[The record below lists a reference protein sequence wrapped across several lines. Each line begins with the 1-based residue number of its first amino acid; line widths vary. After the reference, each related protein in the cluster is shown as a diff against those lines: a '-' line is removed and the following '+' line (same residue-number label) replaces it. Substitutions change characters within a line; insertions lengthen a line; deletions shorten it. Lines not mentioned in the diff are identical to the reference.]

1 MLIEWCGNDMGN
13 KVRKRILFLG
23 GMYIEDNKNIFV
35 KNSKRG
41 IDIAADLFQ
50 WRLLNGLSD
59 NENVEKITVASVPF
73 ILPFPKLNNLKKI
86 RSYFEIINSKLS
98 IYSLKFNNLVLYKNL
113 SRYFSLRKFMTE
125 NKEIINESDTL
136 LVYSLH
142 TPLLKA
148 ALFAKK
154 INPKIKLVVV
164 VPDLPEYMDLNQRFI
179 KKAFKKIDS
188 KLIYSI
194 VTKFDGYILLTE
206 QMKQK
211 LNLGNKPSIIIEG
224 IAMPTNNKHNS
235 IEILDNNYTNIV
247 YTGGISK
254 EYGVIDLVNG
264 FHQIKNENIRLIICG
279 SGKDAGYI
287 ENLSQQDNRIVYLGQ
302 VDNTIAVQLQNHADI
317 LVNPRPNIG
326 EYTKYSFPSKTIEY
340 LAAGKILIANK
351 LDGIPSE
358 YDEYIYYI
366 DKMNNGS
373 FKEALIEVISWSDEE
388 RDKFGKKAKDFILK
402 NKTQNIVTSKILK
415 FIDDINMEVTK

>member
-1 MLIEWCGNDMGN
+1 
-13 KVRKRILFLG
+13 
-23 GMYIEDNKNIFV
+23 
-35 KNSKRG
+35 
-41 IDIAADLFQ
+41 
-50 WRLLNGLSD
+50 
-59 NENVEKITVASVPF
+59 
-73 ILPFPKLNNLKKI
+73 
-86 RSYFEIINSKLS
+86 
-98 IYSLKFNNLVLYKNL
+98 
-113 SRYFSLRKFMTE
+113 MTE